1 MKILLDE
8 NLPQR
13 LRALL
18 PGHNVVTVN
27 FMGWKGVEN
36 GALLKLAARD
46 GFDLLIT
53 QDAGMK
59 YQISPAAVPISVAI
73 LVAPSNTLEDI
84 EPLLPELLER
94 IAAQAPRTIIR
105 IGGAQT
111 DSDHMRQ

>member
-1 MKILLDE
+1 M
-8 NLPQR
+8 
-13 LRALL
+13 L

>member
-13 LRALL
+13 LRTLL
-18 PGHNVVTVN
+18 PGHDVVTVN

-36 GALLKLAARD
+36 GALLKLAASE

-73 LVAPSNTLEDI
+73 LVASSNTLEDI

-105 IGGAQT
+105 IGGVPMDT
-111 DSDHMRQ
+111 D

>member
-13 LRALL
+13 LRSML

-36 GALLKLAARD
+36 GALLKLAASE

-73 LVAPSNTLEDI
+73 LVASSNTIEDI
-84 EPLLPELLER
+84 EPLLHELLQR
-94 IAAQAPRTIIR
+94 IAAQEPRTIIR
-105 IGGAQT
+105 VGRAPMDT
-111 DSDHMRQ
+111 D

>member
-13 LRALL
+13 LRSML

-36 GALLKLAARD
+36 GALLKLAASV

-73 LVAPSNTLEDI
+73 LVASSNTIEDI
-84 EPLLPELLER
+84 EPLLHELLQR
-94 IAAQAPRTIIR
+94 IAAQEHRTIIR
-105 IGGAQT
+105 VGRAPMDT
-111 DSDHMRQ
+111 D

>member
-13 LRALL
+13 LRTLL

>member
-18 PGHNVVTVN
+18 PGHNVVPVN